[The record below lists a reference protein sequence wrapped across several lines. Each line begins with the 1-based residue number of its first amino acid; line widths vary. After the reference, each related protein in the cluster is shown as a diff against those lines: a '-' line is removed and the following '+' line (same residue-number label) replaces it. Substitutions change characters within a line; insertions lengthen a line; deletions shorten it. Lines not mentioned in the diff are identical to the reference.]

1 MARTTKKRPNDDTHN
16 AKTDS
21 DAELDKE
28 IRALHGIYQEIEQ
41 AFVLMQLNGITEE
54 NAAAFK
60 LILDRHRKKFER
72 IFELMSM
79 STNKELKERVEMFIE
94 NDTGIVSVI
103 KKADDPVFKDGYK
116 HIHSDFVGM
125 RDN

>member
-1 MARTTKKRPNDDTHN
+1 MARTTKKRPNNATHN
-16 AKTDS
+16 ATTDS
-21 DAELDKE
+21 DTELDKE

-72 IFELMSM
+72 IFELLSM

-103 KKADDPVFKDGYK
+103 KKADDPLFKDGYEQ
-116 HIHSDFVGM
+116 IHSDFVGM